1 MAKPT
6 LMVCCYSFFRWTVQ
20 STGAVRTV
28 HCSGLYGAMPATIVC
43 NRKNGLNHKAR
54 KSLVSGMKDHTV
66 AFHKL
71 GTLHYTLL
79 SVTVSAKMETESV

>member
-28 HCSGLYGAMPATIVC
+28 HCSGLYGALPATVEVC
-43 NRKNGLNHKAR
+43 RKKMLNDKVDRA
-54 KSLVSGMKDHTV
+54 
-66 AFHKL
+66 
-71 GTLHYTLL
+71 
-79 SVTVSAKMETESV
+79 

>member
-43 NRKNGLNHKAR
+43 NRKNGLNNKEERA
-54 KSLVSGMKDHTV
+54 
-66 AFHKL
+66 
-71 GTLHYTLL
+71 
-79 SVTVSAKMETESV
+79 

>member
-20 STGAVRTV
+20 SGAVRTV

-43 NRKNGLNHKAR
+43 NRKNGLNHKEERA
-54 KSLVSGMKDHTV
+54 
-66 AFHKL
+66 
-71 GTLHYTLL
+71 
-79 SVTVSAKMETESV
+79 